1 MFLIKSLKA
10 FQILLISTVTSA
22 PTKTCTLT
30 DKVASYTMNSVFFN
44 TSKCVL
50 FLLSIYSLVVLNLV
64 PNIAACT
71 LHVSVFVAVPLLLSL
86 ISFVTLI
93 PTPPTLISN

>member
-1 MFLIKSLKA
+1 MFLIKFLKA
-10 FQILLISTVTSA
+10 FQILLISTVTYA
-22 PTKTCTLT
+22 PTKTCALT
-30 DKVASYTMNSVFFN
+30 DKVASDTKTSVFFD
-44 TSKCVL
+44 TSVYVPFL
-50 FLLSIYSLVVLNLV
+50 FSICSLVVLASA
-64 PNIAACT
+64 PNIAACA